1 MDSSGRVL
9 DDYLEYLR
17 DIRNVSQ
24 HTLRAYGQDIRQ
36 YLSFLKENRL
46 KADRQSSRDFITWAY
61 LQSGNKTTVARK
73 IYAVKSFCDFQV
85 QRGRMVD
92 NPFDG
97 IQSPKIDRKIP
108 QILTE
113 AEVLGF
119 LDRLPED
126 TFIQLRN
133 KTIFEFLYA
142 TGMRVSE
149 LTGLTHDHIRVN
161 EGLIRVMGK
170 GRKER
175 IVPFNAHAGQLLLRY
190 LNACRAR
197 FSPLP
202 DRVFLNARGSGIS
215 ERSIER
221 ILQATFQT
229 LTQSTRRVYPHLF
242 RHSFATH
249 LLQRGANLR
258 IIQEL
263 LGHTNL
269 ATTQKY
275 TSLNY
280 ADLLKVYRKYHPR
293 SK

>member
-1 MDSSGRVL
+1 MDPSGKFL
-9 DDYLEYLR
+9 SDYLEYLR

-24 HTLRAYGQDIRQ
+24 HTVRAYGQDIRQ
-36 YLSFLKENRL
+36 FLSFLKENRL
-46 KADRQSSRDFITWAY
+46 EADRQSARDFITWAF

-73 IYAVKSFCDFQV
+73 IYAVKSFCGFQV
-85 QRGRMVD
+85 QRGRLEA
-92 NPFDG
+92 NPFEG

-113 AEVLGF
+113 AEMLGF
-119 LDRLPED
+119 LDHLPED
-126 TFIQLRN
+126 TFIDLRN

-142 TGMRVSE
+142 TGLRVSE
-149 LTGLTHDHIRVN
+149 LTGLIHDNIHMH

-175 IVPFNAHAGQLLLRY
+175 IVPFNSHAGRLLLRY
-190 LNACRAR
+190 VEACQAR

-202 DRVFLNARGSGIS
+202 DRVFLNARGRGIS

-221 ILQATFQT
+221 ILQVVFCR
-229 LTQSTRRVYPHLF
+229 LTQSNRRVYPHLF

-258 IIQEL
+258 VIQEL

-275 TSLNY
+275 TSLDYN
-280 ADLLKVYRKYHPR
+280 DLLKVYRRYHPR

>member
-1 MDSSGRVL
+1 MDSSSRVL
-9 DDYLEYLR
+9 NDYLEYLR

-46 KADRQSSRDFITWAY
+46 KADRQSARDFITWAY

-85 QRGRMVD
+85 QRGRIKD

-97 IQSPKIDRKIP
+97 IQSLKIDRKIP

-126 TFIQLRN
+126 TFIRLRN
-133 KTIFEFLYA
+133 KTIFELLYA
-142 TGMRVSE
+142 TGLRVSE

-175 IVPFNAHAGQLLLRY
+175 IVPFNAHAGRLLTRY
-190 LNACRAR
+190 MDACRAR
-197 FSPLP
+197 FSSLP
-202 DRVFLNARGSGIS
+202 DRVFLNVRGSGIS

-280 ADLLKVYRKYHPR
+280 GDLLKVYRKYHPR

>member
-1 MDSSGRVL
+1 MDPSGKL
-9 DDYLEYLR
+9 LEDYLDYLR
-17 DIRNVSQ
+17 DIRNVSN
-24 HTLRAYGQDIRQ
+24 HTVRAYGQDIRQ
-36 YLSFLKENRL
+36 YLEFLKENNL
-46 KADRQSSRDFITWAY
+46 AMDRQSARDFITWAF

-73 IYAVKSFCDFQV
+73 IYAVKSFCHFQV
-85 QRGRMVD
+85 QRGRMES

-97 IQSPKIDRKIP
+97 IQSPKIDRRIP

-113 AEVLGF
+113 AEMVDF
-119 LDRLPED
+119 LDHLPEE

-133 KTIFEFLYA
+133 KAVFEFLYA
-142 TGMRVSE
+142 TGMRISE
-149 LTGLTHDHIRVN
+149 LTGLTHDHIRMR
-161 EGLIRVMGK
+161 EGLIRVLGK

-175 IVPFNAHAGQLLLRY
+175 IVPFNSTAGALLNRY
-190 LNACRAR
+190 IDACRAR

-202 DRVFLNARGSGIS
+202 ERVFLNSRGVGIT

-221 ILQATFQT
+221 ILQSTFQT
-229 LTQSTRRVYPHLF
+229 QMNSSRRVYPHLF

-258 IIQEL
+258 VIQEL
-263 LGHTNL
+263 LGHANL

-280 ADLLKVYRKYHPR
+280 GDLLKVYRQYHPR

>member
-1 MDSSGRVL
+1 MDPSGKLLKNYL
-9 DDYLEYLR
+9 DYLR
-17 DIRNVSQ
+17 DIRNVSE

-36 YLSFLKENRL
+36 YLAFLKENRL
-46 KADRQSSRDFITWAY
+46 QGDRQSARDFITWAF

-73 IYAVKSFCDFQV
+73 IYAVKSFCNFQV
-85 QRGRMVD
+85 QRGSLAV

-97 IQSPKIDRKIP
+97 IQSPKIDRRIP

-113 AEVLGF
+113 TEMLDF
-119 LDRLPED
+119 LDKLPDE

-133 KTIFEFLYA
+133 KTVFEFLYA
-142 TGMRVSE
+142 TGLRVSE
-149 LTGLTHDHIRVN
+149 LTGLTHDHIRSA

-175 IVPFNAHAGQLLLRY
+175 IVPFNETAGRLLNRY
-190 LNACRAR
+190 IDACRSR
-197 FSPLP
+197 FSRLP
-202 DRVFLNARGSGIS
+202 DQVFLNSRGSGIS

-221 ILQATFQT
+221 ILQSTFRT
-229 LTQSTRRVYPHLF
+229 VTGSPRRVYPHLF

-258 IIQEL
+258 VIQEL
-263 LGHTNL
+263 LGHANL

-280 ADLLKVYRKYHPR
+280 GDLLKVYRQFHPR